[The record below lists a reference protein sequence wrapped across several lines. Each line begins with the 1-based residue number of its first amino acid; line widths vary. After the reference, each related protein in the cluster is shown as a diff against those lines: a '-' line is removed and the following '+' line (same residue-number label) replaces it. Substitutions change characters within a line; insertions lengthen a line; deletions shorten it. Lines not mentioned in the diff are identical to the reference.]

1 MSIRV
6 LNIMMMVLVA
16 GWMGIHPATSFAY
29 TNIAVSN
36 NWFGVKGGTTSSV
49 NYRVTNGVLRVTFT
63 GLPNATIRLTATNT
77 TAGYPPVGFYRTAG
91 LTNIMLTMT
100 RSANETKPGRL
111 ELVNEDQTRY
121 WYRYFYPQGGVTT
134 TVAYALDDPPFDEA
148 GSNGWAVQMM
158 QDVDP
163 VPFTNWPAVWP
174 QDLGYI
180 SEVAVS
186 AFKKDYNTHWLEVR
200 SLVFESDVALDG
212 ITQVM
217 GRLYNRFG
225 VRTEEELSE
234 AQKKEDTDQD
244 GMPDYEV
251 ILADYQPGYYE
262 SNLFEIVSLK
272 VEPDKTRVSWKA
284 LRSNNY
290 VVARAPGLDLSTNF
304 TSSGTTNFITKT
316 GVFGWDDLDL
326 SGGMQ
331 YFYRVNRE

>member
-1 MSIRV
+1 
-6 LNIMMMVLVA
+6 
-16 GWMGIHPATSFAY
+16 
-29 TNIAVSN
+29 
-36 NWFGVKGGTTSSV
+36 
-49 NYRVTNGVLRVTFT
+49 
-63 GLPNATIRLTATNT
+63 
-77 TAGYPPVGFYRTAG
+77 
-91 LTNIMLTMT
+91 
-100 RSANETKPGRL
+100 
-111 ELVNEDQTRY
+111 
-121 WYRYFYPQGGVTT
+121 
-134 TVAYALDDPPFDEA
+134 
-148 GSNGWAVQMM
+148 
-158 QDVDP
+158 
-163 VPFTNWPAVWP
+163 
-174 QDLGYI
+174 
-180 SEVAVS
+180 
-186 AFKKDYNTHWLEVR
+186 VR
-200 SLVFESDVALDG
+200 SLVFESDLSLDS

-234 AQKKEDTDQD
+234 AQKKEDSDQD

-290 VVARAPGLDLSTNF
+290 VVARAAGLDLSTNF
-304 TSSGTTNFITKT
+304 TSSGMTNFITKT